1 MEATGMDG
9 GDLGRER
16 GGAGGVRRAA
26 TRLDRLAHRSQTGQN
41 SYFGYIPR
49 MTEMTALDA
58 KNRFGRLIELAQRAP
73 VTITKNGRPS
83 VVVMSADAYERRR
96 KSAAR
101 LLGLAMDRMAAEAK
115 ANGLDEATLEK
126 LLADD

>member
-1 MEATGMDG
+1 
-9 GDLGRER
+9 
-16 GGAGGVRRAA
+16 
-26 TRLDRLAHRSQTGQN
+26 
-41 SYFGYIPR
+41 

-96 KSAAR
+96 RAAAER
-101 LLGLAMDRMAAEAK
+101 LREAMDRMAAEAK
-115 ANGLDEATLEK
+115 ANGLDEAGLEK
-126 LLADD
+126 LLADDD

>member
-1 MEATGMDG
+1 
-9 GDLGRER
+9 
-16 GGAGGVRRAA
+16 
-26 TRLDRLAHRSQTGQN
+26 
-41 SYFGYIPR
+41 

-96 KSAAR
+96 KAAAR
-101 LLGLAMDRMAAEAK
+101 RLGEAMDRMAAEAK
-115 ANGLDEATLEK
+115 ANGLDEAELEK

>member
-1 MEATGMDG
+1 
-9 GDLGRER
+9 
-16 GGAGGVRRAA
+16 
-26 TRLDRLAHRSQTGQN
+26 
-41 SYFGYIPR
+41 

-58 KNRFGRLIELAQRAP
+58 KNRFGRLLDLAQRAP

-96 KSAAR
+96 KAAAR
-101 LLGLAMDRMAAEAK
+101 LLGEAMDRMAAEAK
-115 ANGLDEATLEK
+115 AKGLDEGDLEK

>member
-1 MEATGMDG
+1 
-9 GDLGRER
+9 
-16 GGAGGVRRAA
+16 
-26 TRLDRLAHRSQTGQN
+26 
-41 SYFGYIPR
+41 

-73 VTITKNGRPS
+73 VTITRNGRPS